1 MKKYKK
7 DINFNIFVNY
17 KMLFSKMLS
26 CVVVFFIL
34 INLINIRGIG
44 VDVDFLNESV
54 MVSKK
59 MIVVQVGYMRAF
71 SVKMITGKFVVGTN
85 EGEGIIDKRARAGV
99 EWIIALELEEIANRQ
114 GEGRGSN
121 RGERTGEGNSLMASV
136 GYLMT
141 GDIYEKDRAIKED
154 KRWSDSFIGEIG
166 IIKRGKEIEDEGYN
180 IYGRTSLGIG
190 EIIKNKERKMLIAEE
205 LSRIGLWNN
214 NEIKREE
221 GIRNNN
227 KESKLS
233 LLKKRDKLGYFCVQ
247 EEGRRGNERGKRKRE
262 KAKREVKEQWR

>member
-34 INLINIRGIG
+34 ISLIKVRGIG
-44 VDVDFLNESV
+44 IDVDFLNESM

-59 MIVVQVGYMRAF
+59 MIVVQVEYMRAF

-99 EWIIALELEEIANRQ
+99 EGIIALELARIASRVEE
-114 GEGRGSN
+114 GTRGDK
-121 RGERTGEGNSLMASV
+121 RGERTGDGNSLMASA

-141 GDIYEKDRAIKED
+141 GDIYEKDRAIKEED
-154 KRWSDSFIGEIG
+154 SDNFIGETG
-166 IIKRGKEIEDEGYN
+166 IIKRWEEVEYKYDIKHVRN
-180 IYGRTSLGIG
+180 SIVMG
-190 EIIKNKERKMLIAEE
+190 EIIKEKEGNLLLAKE
-205 LSRIGLWNN
+205 LSSIDLCNN
-214 NEIKREE
+214 NGIKEE
-221 GIRNNN
+221 GIKN
-227 KESKLS
+227 KKI
-233 LLKKRDKLGYFCVQ
+233 
-247 EEGRRGNERGKRKRE
+247 
-262 KAKREVKEQWR
+262 KASSVY

>member
-7 DINFNIFVNY
+7 DVNFNIFVNY

-34 INLINIRGIG
+34 ISLIKVRGIG
-44 VDVDFLNESV
+44 IDVDFLNESM

-59 MIVVQVGYMRAF
+59 MIVGQVRYMRVF

-85 EGEGIIDKRARAGV
+85 EGEGII
-99 EWIIALELEEIANRQ
+99 ALELEEIAKRQ

-136 GYLMT
+136 GYLMA

-233 LLKKRDKLGYFCVQ
+233 LLK
-247 EEGRRGNERGKRKRE
+247 
-262 KAKREVKEQWR
+262 

>member
-34 INLINIRGIG
+34 ISLIKVRGIG
-44 VDVDFLNESV
+44 IDVDFLNESV

-85 EGEGIIDKRARAGV
+85 EGERIIDKRARAGV
-99 EWIIALELEEIANRQ
+99 EGIIALELARIASRVEE
-114 GEGRGSN
+114 GTRGDK
-121 RGERTGEGNSLMASV
+121 RGERTGDGNSLMASA
-136 GYLMT
+136 GYLMVS
-141 GDIYEKDRAIKED
+141 DIYEKDRAIKED

-214 NEIKREE
+214 NGIKEE
-221 GIRNNN
+221 GIKNKKI
-227 KESKLS
+227 KESS
-233 LLKKRDKLGYFCVQ
+233 VY
-247 EEGRRGNERGKRKRE
+247 
-262 KAKREVKEQWR
+262 

>member
-34 INLINIRGIG
+34 INLINIRNIGI
-44 VDVDFLNESV
+44 DVDFLNGSV

-59 MIVVQVGYMRAF
+59 MIVGQVGYMRAF
-71 SVKMITGKFVVGTN
+71 SVKMITGMFVVGTN
-85 EGEGIIDKRARAGV
+85 EGEEIIDKRARAGV
-99 EWIIALELEEIANRQ
+99 EGIIALELEEIANRQ

-141 GDIYEKDRAIKED
+141 GDIYEKDRAIKEED
-154 KRWSDSFIGEIG
+154 SDNFIGETG
-166 IIKRGKEIEDEGYN
+166 IIKRWEEVEYKYDIKHVRN
-180 IYGRTSLGIG
+180 SIVMG
-190 EIIKNKERKMLIAEE
+190 EIIKEKEGDLLLAKE
-205 LSRIGLWNN
+205 LSSIDLCNN
-214 NEIKREE
+214 NGIKEE
-221 GIRNNN
+221 GIKN
-227 KESKLS
+227 KKI
-233 LLKKRDKLGYFCVQ
+233 
-247 EEGRRGNERGKRKRE
+247 
-262 KAKREVKEQWR
+262 KASSVY